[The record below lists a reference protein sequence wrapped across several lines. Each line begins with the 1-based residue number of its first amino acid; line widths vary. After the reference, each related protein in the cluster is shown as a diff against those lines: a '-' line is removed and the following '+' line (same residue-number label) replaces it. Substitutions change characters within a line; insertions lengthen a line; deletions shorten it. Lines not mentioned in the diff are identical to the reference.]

1 MAAAWKS
8 ETEGESQDFEVRV
21 WDSCRFSNGT
31 WGFMGGSRWLFFP
44 KEGILETAVQVNSK
58 AERLSLDQG
67 NLPEVMG
74 LRGLVGPDVLDSYFF
89 F

>member
-1 MAAAWKS
+1 M
-8 ETEGESQDFEVRV
+8 GLY
-21 WDSCRFSNGT
+21 
-31 WGFMGGSRWLFFP
+31 GGSRWLCFP

-74 LRGLVGPDVLDSYFF
+74 SRGLVGPDVLDSVLFF
-89 F
+89 FF